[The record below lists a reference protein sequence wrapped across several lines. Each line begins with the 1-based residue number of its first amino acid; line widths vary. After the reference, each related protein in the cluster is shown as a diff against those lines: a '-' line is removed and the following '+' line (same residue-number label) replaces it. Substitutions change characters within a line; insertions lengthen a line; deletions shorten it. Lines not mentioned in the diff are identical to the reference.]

1 MPRRRSTSAH
11 GGDFGEVTC
20 GQDMPGRDPPLPA
33 TRRVAP
39 TTTTLPTRGSAK
51 VVSVHIDITAKGSG
65 LGFVQLM
72 VTMIICAPHAV
83 AYEPLYRASAP
94 LPVR

>member
-1 MPRRRSTSAH
+1 M
-11 GGDFGEVTC
+11 
-20 GQDMPGRDPPLPA
+20 
-33 TRRVAP
+33 
-39 TTTTLPTRGSAK
+39 
-51 VVSVHIDITAKGSG
+51 
-65 LGFVQLM
+65 GFVQLM